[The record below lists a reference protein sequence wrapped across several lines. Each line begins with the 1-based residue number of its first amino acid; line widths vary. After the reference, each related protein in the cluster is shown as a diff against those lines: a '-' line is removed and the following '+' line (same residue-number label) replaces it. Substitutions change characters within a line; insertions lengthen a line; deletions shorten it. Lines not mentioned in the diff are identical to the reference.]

1 MLWICVDTLYITSR
15 IQIHLNQLILM
26 QFQLAVLENMDETVS
41 SDAVNSVTIT
51 KFVIP
56 SLEIVANVQMVSKVL
71 NVMNVSSF
79 MLVIFCT
86 FCQRQNWL
94 EYGNNFMYIG
104 VCETNQE
111 TLTLLQRICVFFCLL
126 TCLGAFYVFLLRFK
140 NVMVAIMERGVCF
153 NAGNV

>member
-56 SLEIVANVQMVSKVL
+56 SLEIIANVQMVSKVL

-94 EYGNNFMYIG
+94 EYGNVY
-104 VCETNQE
+104 
-111 TLTLLQRICVFFCLL
+111 RCLRDKSRNIDSVIAYL
-126 TCLGAFYVFLLRFK
+126 CFLLPVNMFR
-140 NVMVAIMERGVCF
+140 CF
-153 NAGNV
+153 LCLSFAV